1 MTLKYRIKLKNER
14 VVGPL
19 NLQEISDLFIQG
31 HLKGSEDCQ
40 VFPVGEWRKLS
51 TYKEIAEHLE
61 KVAQEM
67 QRKLDEI
74 NKKNKTS
81 SIKLNTPDKEKEKT
95 STKLKKDEGTKQ
107 TQRLDQPKEEFN
119 EFKFNKELPKID
131 IDYEELARKHGAKV
145 DEEANKTRVINRKS
159 IKPQEVEKTVVVGNW
174 KKELE
179 EKKREEEEREQLEEQ
194 VLELESKKLN
204 QPPLP
209 IVQEE
214 IDQSDIGTQF
224 LNLTQVLPSMNAEL
238 MQAEVELENERKL
251 QENRA
256 RIEEERRQMQ
266 LHLQKKKEDAEIQD
280 NEPVKKKGMKP
291 IVALAFFALIYVL
304 WDNEPEV
311 KKETMIYMPVKFPTA
326 LQYEN
331 AKEAKI
337 LLDKGRKLYGEN
349 TYLKRVMAAQV
360 LNASL
365 ANKFVGNEAI
375 GDLLL
380 VYAEN
385 MRNIKKPEQANLEIY
400 KLLQIAESRQLTDL
414 NVATGS
420 ALFYKN
426 LKKPVTGANIV
437 KLYLKAGSPASA
449 KLLAYYLESLMDSG
463 DLVEARKI
471 YEKILT
477 IPKKSFE
484 VYLSILKFA
493 ESDNNF
499 EKADEILK
507 EGLKYYPKSV
517 ALLLK
522 KADYL
527 IRDGNQ
533 VEHEKVLKEIALLNS
548 EGAPYYTAKYLE
560 HAGYLAVLKK
570 MNKDAVKYFKK
581 SLTLYENEDLRTKL
595 SSLEISGDQY
605 SKELILESKIQELL
619 KKAREE
625 KNKQNWELAFSYTT
639 EAIDANPNHIDAV
652 LLQTEMQINRGHFEA
667 AFYSLNRI
675 LQVYPANER
684 IKKNIILAYINSLKF
699 SDAQKALGE
708 LGQSKYSATDDYALL
723 MAQYYESTNNAQQA
737 SRWYTEAI
745 KRNGLNDQAIYKLA
759 KFYMR
764 YKQFD
769 QAKARITKAIELDPR
784 NVDYRILYS
793 EILYEK
799 DTPEVAIGYLR
810 DLMFDLGEDHRILS
824 NIAIF
829 YSRSG
834 QLKEFEFYL
843 KKVINQGKK
852 DEDFYRYMIKLNK
865 LNDNT
870 NEVIA
875 NTNELF
881 KLNPGDLKARMEFG
895 EYLVS
900 LKRYPEALDQFMDI
914 QTKLKS
920 YPRVYFNMAKVYLIT
935 GDFKAAKANAEKEF
949 EMNPNLDT
957 SLYIVGEVARLTGN
971 YSTAIEKLE
980 KSIAINPRS
989 VESLMSL
996 GWIKL
1001 KQNYYSEAFELYNR
1015 AFREDQ
1021 NNPEIHK
1028 MLGYCYKASGQRALA
1043 KEKFEDYLKLSP
1055 GASDRAEIESLIRIL
1070 Q

>member
-61 KVAQEM
+61 SVARELQKKVEETRQKTQA
-67 QRKLDEI
+67 KTTTEI
-74 NKKNKTS
+74 
-81 SIKLNTPDKEKEKT
+81 PKEKT
-95 STKLKKDEGTKQ
+95 SASIKQEVTKA
-107 TQRLDQPKEEFN
+107 TQKIEQPKEEFH
-119 EFKFNKELPKID
+119 EFKFNRELAKID
-131 IDYEELARKHGAKV
+131 IDYEELKRKHGEKI
-145 DEEANKTRVINRKS
+145 DEEANKTKIIKRKTVA
-159 IKPQEVEKTVVVGNW
+159 PDEVEKTVVVNNW
-174 KKELE
+174 RQEAE
-179 EKKREEEEREQLEEQ
+179 EKKRLEEEKKQLEELKRQ
-194 VLELESKKLN
+194 EEAKKLN
-204 QPPLP
+204 QPELP
-209 IVQEE
+209 IVHEE
-214 IDQSDIGTQF
+214 ADQTEVGTQF
-224 LNLTQVLPSMNAEL
+224 LNLTQVLPTMNAEL
-238 MQAEVELENERKL
+238 MLAEVELENERKL

-256 RIEEERRQMQ
+256 RIEEERRQLQ
-266 LHLQKKKEDAEIQD
+266 LHHQKIKEETEIAENAPKKR
-280 NEPVKKKGMKP
+280 KGMKP
-291 IVALAFFALIYVL
+291 IVAFAFLALIYML
-304 WDNEPEV
+304 WDNDTEV

-331 AKEAKI
+331 AEEAKN
-337 LLDKGRKLYGEN
+337 LLAKGRLLYSEN
-349 TYLKRVMAAQV
+349 VYTKRVLAAQTFG
-360 LNASL
+360 ASL
-365 ANKFVGNEAI
+365 ANKFNGNDAL
-375 GDLLL
+375 GDLIL

-385 MRNIKKPEQANLEIY
+385 MRNLKKPEVSNLEIY
-400 KLLQIAESRQLTDL
+400 KLVQIAESKQLTDL
-414 NVATGS
+414 NVVTGS
-420 ALFYKN
+420 VLFYKN

-437 KLYLKAGSPASA
+437 KLYLKAGSSPSA
-449 KLLAYYLESLMDSG
+449 KLLAYYLEALMESG

-471 YEKILT
+471 YERLLT

-484 VYLSILKFA
+484 VYLSLLKFA
-493 ESDNNF
+493 ESDDNK
-499 EKADEILK
+499 EKANELLQ

-527 IRDGNQ
+527 VREGNI
-533 VEHEKVLKEIALLNS
+533 VEQEKIVKEIALLNS
-548 EGAPYYTAKYLE
+548 EGSPYYTAKYLE

-570 MNKDAVKYFKK
+570 MNKEAVKYFKK
-581 SLTLYENEDLRTKL
+581 SLEIYESEELRTKL
-595 SSLEISGDQY
+595 SSLEVSGDKY
-605 SKELILESKIQELL
+605 SQDLILESKIQELL

-675 LQVYPANER
+675 LQIYPANDR
-684 IKKNIILAYINSLKF
+684 IKKNLVLAYIYSLKF
-699 SDAQKALGE
+699 TDAQRALAE
-708 LGQSKYSATDDYALL
+708 LGQSKFSVSDEYALL
-723 MAQYYESTNNAQQA
+723 MAQYYESTNNSAQA

-745 KRNGLNDQAIYKLA
+745 KRNALNDGAIYRLA

-769 QAKARITKAIELDPR
+769 LAKARITKAIELDPR
-784 NVDYRILYS
+784 NVNYRILYS

-810 DLMFDLGEDHRILS
+810 DLMYDLGEDHRILS
-824 NIAIF
+824 NIAIY

-834 QLKEFEFYL
+834 QIKEFEFYL

-865 LNDNT
+865 LNDNI
-870 NEVIA
+870 NEVVF
-875 NTNELF
+875 NTNELL
-881 KLNPGDLKARMEFG
+881 KLNPGDLMARMEFG
-895 EYLVS
+895 EYLMS
-900 LKRYPEALDQFMDI
+900 LRRYPEALDQFMDI
-914 QTKLKS
+914 KTKLAS
-920 YPRVYFNMAKVYLIT
+920 YPRVHFNMAKVYLIT
-935 GDFKAAKANAEKEF
+935 GDFKAAKANADKEF

-957 SLYIVGEVARLTGN
+957 SLYIVGEVSRLMGN

-980 KSIAINPRS
+980 KAIAINPKS
-989 VESLMSL
+989 VDTLMSL

-1055 GASDRAEIESLIRIL
+1055 GASDRSEIESLIRLL